1 MKEIKALIRPPR
13 LYQVIVA
20 VRELAEAPGLTV
32 SDVRGFP
39 SSEEAPP
46 RKKSGG
52 IDLFDSFE
60 MTKVECVVPDEKA
73 ELLVETIARAAH
85 TGNSGDGKIFI
96 YDVEDVVKIRTGERG
111 KGAV

>member
-13 LYQVIVA
+13 LYDVIVA
-20 VRELAEAPGLTV
+20 VRELPEAPGVTV
-32 SDVRGFP
+32 SEVRGFP
-39 SSEEAPP
+39 RSDEVDP
-46 RKKSGG
+46 RKSGT

-60 MTKVECVVPDEKA
+60 MTKIECVVPDDKA

-96 YDVEDVVKIRTGERG
+96 ADVQEVVKIRTGERG
-111 KGAV
+111 KEAV